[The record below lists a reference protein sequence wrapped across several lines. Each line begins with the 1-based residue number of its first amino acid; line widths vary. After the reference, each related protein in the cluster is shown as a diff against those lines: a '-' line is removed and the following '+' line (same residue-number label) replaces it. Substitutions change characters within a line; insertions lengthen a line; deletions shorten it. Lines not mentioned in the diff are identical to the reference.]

1 MNKTNKQPKSA
12 KSAKPKPGQS
22 RAIISVFMLLGFATL
37 LVTGLL
43 SYGMRYSSL
52 LSAIHTIFG
61 LTFIAFG
68 VFHLRNNLRPI
79 GMYLKQVVARRW
91 FIVGLMMVP
100 ITILGVMLG
109 LPPFQT
115 VTDLGYAL
123 KELRPI
129 DRKATQV
136 LTTRYDVQGRALSIE
151 VKAGDQYAGPGA
163 EVFGIRLTT
172 VPQMAIWVEDVEGKY
187 LETLYVTKKGA
198 TGTYFA
204 ELFSG
209 DEEIRRPEALPHWSH
224 QRGVTAPDG
233 LYVPSK
239 ALPLADAVTG
249 ATPLHNYNLNTTL
262 KSKADT
268 VIVKMEVNRSFD
280 YNATY
285 TKTAF
290 PDDPVYSGSGNTAQ
304 PSLIYSGEVDLT
316 GNNRYTILDLVGRGH
331 HSGQHGEIINDL
343 TGVTT
348 AKQLVD
354 RVIVDRGYL

>member
-1 MNKTNKQPKSA
+1 MNNTA
-12 KSAKPKPGQS
+12 KRSKPKAGQA

-79 GMYLKQVVARRW
+79 GMYLKQVAARRW
-91 FIVGLMMVP
+91 FIVGLVMVP
-100 ITILGVMLG
+100 VTVLGVMLAI
-109 LPPFQT
+109 PPFQT
-115 VTDLGYAL
+115 ITDFGYAL

-129 DRKATQV
+129 DRQATQV

-172 VPQMAIWVEDVEGKY
+172 VPQMAIWVEDTEGNY

-198 TGTYFA
+198 TGTYIA
-204 ELFSG
+204 ELFSEE
-209 DEEIRRPEALPHWSH
+209 EEIRRPEALPHWSH
-224 QRGVTAPDG
+224 QRGVAAADG

-239 ALPLADAVTG
+239 AAPLADAVTG
-249 ATPLHNYNLNTTL
+249 ATPLSNYNLNTTL
-262 KSKADT
+262 KNVAEK
-268 VIVKMEVNRSFD
+268 VVVKMEVNRSFD
-280 YNATY
+280 YNETFS
-285 TKTAF
+285 KTAF
-290 PDDPVYSGSGNTAQ
+290 PNDPIYSGSGNTAQ
-304 PSLIYSGEVDLT
+304 PSLIYSAEVDLV
-316 GNNRYTILDLVGRGH
+316 GKDRYTILELIGRGH
-331 HSGQHGEIINDL
+331 HSGQHGEVISDL
-343 TGVTT
+343 AGVTT
-348 AKQLVD
+348 AKRMVD
-354 RVIVDRGYL
+354 RVIVDRGLL